1 MALSGSLTGI
11 SSDQVTGG
19 TAGIKVYSNTSTAHH
34 VNVQHTAEGTGLTT
48 TMHCTCTRSQ
58 YTIAYVSIKEM
69 GYTAAA
75 APPSFRHGEPA
86 LCGIG
91 LSSVLRPRQWE
102 NFYRSKDPTNSI
114 KILKEQI
121 VHRQIKHTI
130 SRQEHKTASPLIYNN
145 MGWLGDGSHRGQGC
159 QAWMAVGLPRQYPY
173 IFTDLEWC
181 MHHDD

>member
-121 VHRQIKHTI
+121 VHREIKHTV
-130 SRQEHKTASPLIYNN
+130 SATAVSVRRLVFATSTLFDAE
-145 MGWLGDGSHRGQGC
+145 MS
-159 QAWMAVGLPRQYPY
+159 VGPFFKIQSNP
-173 IFTDLEWC
+173 IHQITDPIQSNPP
-181 MHHDD
+181 